1 MLKFKTLIKMGGGNA
16 FYGPISRLE
25 MAEERIFRFE
35 NMSTETSKIEKQRE
49 KKTEKK
55 KRNTDYPRTV
65 DNYNRYS
72 TFVRGI
78 PEGEEKENN
87 RT

>member
-1 MLKFKTLIKMGGGNA
+1 MPFMGPLVDWRWLRKESSG
-16 FYGPISRLE
+16 L
-25 MAEERIFRFE
+25 RICQQKLPKVK
-35 NMSTETSKIEKQRE
+35 SKEK
-49 KKTEKK
+49 KKTEKKKK